1 MDTAEQYNYTDAF
14 RELQELVKK
23 IEQGDILIDE
33 LSAKVKRAKVLIEI
47 CKSKLTE
54 TEEDVS
60 KLIEGLLPD
69 TD

>member
-1 MDTAEQYNYTDAF
+1 MDTAGSLNYTDAF
-14 RELQELVKK
+14 RELQEIVKK

-60 KLIEGLLPD
+60 KLIEGLLSD

>member
-1 MDTAEQYNYTDAF
+1 MDTARSLNYTDAF
-14 RELQELVKK
+14 RELQEIVKK

-33 LSAKVKRAKVLIEI
+33 LSAKVKRAKVLLEI
-47 CKSKLTE
+47 CKSKLTD